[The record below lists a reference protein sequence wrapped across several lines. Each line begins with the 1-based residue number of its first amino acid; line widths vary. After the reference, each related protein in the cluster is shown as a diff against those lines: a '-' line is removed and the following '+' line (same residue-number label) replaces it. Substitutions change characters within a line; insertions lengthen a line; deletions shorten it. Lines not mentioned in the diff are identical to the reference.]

1 MLLLAVDTS
10 GKFGSIAVA
19 RCEPP
24 SSCAVLGIDTLEG
37 GTFSAQLIPQVA
49 TLLKQLN
56 LSKSDLD
63 GFAVVSGPGS
73 FTGLRIGLAAIKALA
88 EILRKPI
95 VAVSLLEAVAAGAST
110 NGLNSQGKITAALEA
125 GRGEIYFGE
134 YAVGDAGT
142 VHSSTVHEQLCTG
155 EEFVERTSGLV
166 VTPDARIADL
176 ARGAGKQVLQV
187 DRPRADAIAAL
198 GWKKIQ
204 ANMLVSPEEL
214 EANYIRRTDAEL
226 LTNSAS

>member
-19 RCEPP
+19 RCEGR
-24 SSCAVLGIDTLEG
+24 SSCEILGIAALEG

-49 TLLKQLN
+49 DLLARLG
-56 LSKSDLD
+56 LSKRDLE

-73 FTGLRIGLAAIKALA
+73 FTGLRIGLAAVKALA

-95 VAVSLLEAVAAGAST
+95 AAISLLQAVAAAANAT
-110 NGLNSQGKITAALEA
+110 GKVTAALEA
-125 GRGEIYFGE
+125 GRGEIYIGE
-134 YAVGDAGT
+134 YAVGHAEAML
-142 VHSSTVHEQLCTG
+142 SAAHEQLCTR
-155 EEFVERTSGLV
+155 EELIERVTTLV
-166 VTPDARIADL
+166 VTPDASIADL
-176 ARGAGKQVLQV
+176 ARAAGKQVLQV

-198 GWKKIQ
+198 GWKKMQ
-204 ANMLVSPEEL
+204 VHMLVSPEEL

-226 LTNSAS
+226 LSKLGG

>member
-1 MLLLAVDTS
+1 MLVLAADTS

-24 SSCAVLGIDTLEG
+24 SSCEVLGIAALDG

-49 TLLKQLN
+49 ALLERLG
-56 LSKSDLD
+56 LSKSDLQ

-95 VAVSLLEAVAAGAST
+95 AAISLLEAVAAAANTTGRV
-110 NGLNSQGKITAALEA
+110 TAALEA
-125 GRGEIYFGE
+125 GRGEIYIGE
-134 YAVGDAGT
+134 YAAGDDRAI
-142 VHSSTVHEQLCTG
+142 HSSMAHEQLCTG
-155 EEFVERTSGLV
+155 EEFIERAVALV
-166 VTPDARIADL
+166 VTPDAKIADL
-176 ARGAGKQVLQV
+176 ARDAGKQVQQV
-187 DRPRADAIAAL
+187 DRPRADTIAAL
-198 GWKKIQ
+198 GWRKMQ
-204 ANMLVSPEEL
+204 AHMLVSPEEL

-226 LTNSAS
+226 LFKSGS